1 VNSGSTTEG
10 SRGTV
15 NGIMRRVLGS
25 PKRDE
30 TPAADNAGVRRPDD
44 QAGDEIDRRV
54 TRMFALVEEAIAGA
68 THALLTGDRE
78 AARALVASDAALDEL
93 YLELEELVYDKV
105 VQGGLSLPE
114 TRWLLAVLAML
125 PELERSGDLA
135 EHVAQ
140 RATRSLP
147 AEMPAR
153 CRGYIERMGEV
164 ASRMWRMAADAYA
177 EQQSGAEGIDRLDD
191 EMDDL
196 HVEFIAELVGGAVPV
211 PVAIEL
217 ALVGRFYERLGD
229 HAVNL
234 ARRSPARSELRPA
247 SAG

>member
-1 VNSGSTTEG
+1 
-10 SRGTV
+10 
-15 NGIMRRVLGS
+15 MRRVFGS
-25 PKRDE
+25 TALRDDVS
-30 TPAADNAGVRRPDD
+30 PAGTEGAVRPDD
-44 QAGDEIDRRV
+44 ETGEQIDRRV
-54 TRMFALVEEAIAGA
+54 IQMFALVEEAVAGA

-78 AARALVASDAALDEL
+78 AARALVANDTALDAI
-93 YLELEELVYDKV
+93 YVELEHLVHDKV
-105 VQGGLSLPE
+105 VRGGLSLPE
-114 TRWLLAVLAML
+114 TRWLLAVLSML

-140 RATRSLP
+140 RATRNLP

-164 ASRMWRMAADAYA
+164 ACQMWRMAADAYG
-177 EQQSGAEGIDRLDD
+177 ERLGGVERIDLLDD
-191 EMDDL
+191 QMDDL
-196 HVEFIAELVGGAVPV
+196 HVEFIGELVSGGVPV

-234 ARRSPARSELRPA
+234 ARRVPTRGSPRSA
-247 SAG
+247 HTG